1 MKPGNREVCYKTSPE
16 EKAYYKIKSVY
27 FKAARLKAMT
37 VIKDPNDYRGTRPDM
52 EIRYDDGTI

>member
-1 MKPGNREVCYKTSPE
+1 MKHGNRKVCYEASPE

-27 FKAARLKAMT
+27 SKAARLKAMT

-52 EIRYDDGTI
+52 EVRYVGTN